1 MIRIGG
7 LVGWGKVAVLSN
19 EGLACVWARRVGG
32 VGGGGGGVGIMEG
45 AYDMTI
51 WGGRIMERGIWIR

>member
-32 VGGGGGGVGIMEG
+32 VGGLGIMEG

-51 WGGRIMERGIWIR
+51 WGGRKMENGIWIRDFG